1 MVTPGGGMVMPPVQ
15 VTSVSSGGTSAV
27 PSSGSGSS
35 GMSGSPEHGLHVAA
49 ADAHVFADH
58 RGEHLLELAA
68 AAVHLEDD
76 PLLPAAAAASDDL
89 LSRAHVHDLAAGA
102 VPDADD
108 RRSREDAA
116 LQAAA

>member
-35 GMSGSPEHGLHVAA
+35 SMSGSPEHGLHVAA

-76 PLLPAAAAASDDL
+76 PLLPAAAAGAGQGGYVHPL
-89 LSRAHVHDLAAGA
+89 RAVTN
-102 VPDADD
+102 ADQGGLG
-108 RRSREDAA
+108 EDAA
-116 LQAAA
+116 L